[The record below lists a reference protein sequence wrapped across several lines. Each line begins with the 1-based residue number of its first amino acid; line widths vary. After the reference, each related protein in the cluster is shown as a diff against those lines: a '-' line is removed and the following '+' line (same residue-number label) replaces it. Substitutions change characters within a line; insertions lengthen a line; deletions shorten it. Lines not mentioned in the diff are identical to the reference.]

1 MEQQELR
8 ENAEQKKETEE
19 EIIQRC
25 ISHLDTDYSCRLA
38 KQMER
43 EKTNPVLGFRTAGS
57 HAEKATGDFLYEEM
71 RSIGLT
77 EVQKKRRILA
87 GFVDFRAGSPAV

>member
-1 MEQQELR
+1 MSGTAGTQGECR
-8 ENAEQKKETEE
+8 AEKETEE

-43 EKTNPVLGFRTAGS
+43 EKTNPVLGFRT
-57 HAEKATGDFLYEEM
+57 
-71 RSIGLT
+71 
-77 EVQKKRRILA
+77 KRRILA

>member
-1 MEQQELR
+1 MSGTAGTQGECRVE
-8 ENAEQKKETEE
+8 KETEE

-77 EVQKKRRILA
+77 DVQKEEFLA
-87 GFVDFRAGSPAV
+87 GFVDFRAGSSAV

>member
-1 MEQQELR
+1 MSGTAGTQGECR
-8 ENAEQKKETEE
+8 AEKETEE

-43 EKTNPVLGFRTAGS
+43 EKTNPVLVSVPQVLMQRRQPVIS
-57 HAEKATGDFLYEEM
+57 CM
-71 RSIGLT
+71 R
-77 EVQKKRRILA
+77 K
-87 GFVDFRAGSPAV
+87 